1 MKAERGFREPIMSAT
16 AECAEYVGALLEDEQ
31 RLVLVPMDTRE
42 PWEAFKQLRR
52 WMISAKPAGAELAL
66 FEAPT
71 PLESATSNVVPL
83 DLARRRSG

>member
-1 MKAERGFREPIMSAT
+1 MSAT

-31 RLVLVPMDTRE
+31 RLVLVPMDGQD

-52 WMISAKPAGAELAL
+52 WMISAQPAAAKLAL

-71 PLESATSNVVPL
+71 ALESGLSNVVPL